1 VAHTI
6 YHQMVKMNSEKFE
19 KKKKMEA
26 SGHVP
31 IRGTV

>member
-1 VAHTI
+1 
-6 YHQMVKMNSEKFE
+6 MNSEKFE

-31 IRGTV
+31 IRGTVWKQAVMS